1 MIGVHIIL
9 RNFEVILTYPKYR
22 NMYMIIIKGSQTVEN
37 HLCNSNLFK
46 LGFLFKR
53 NERCKF
59 KNIS

>member
-1 MIGVHIIL
+1 MIGAHITL

-37 HLCNSNLFK
+37 HLCNSNSFK
-46 LGFLFKR
+46 LGLLF
-53 NERCKF
+53 KF